1 MTGESVQYS
10 SHDNIATIRIDD
22 GKSNAL
28 SPQVLREINQA
39 FDRAESDQ
47 ASVILTGRE
56 TVFSAGFDLKVM
68 KRGGSN
74 AIGMLRAGYALT
86 ARVMGHRYQIIAA

>member
-1 MTGESVQYS
+1 MQSTEREQHNFEAHPGTTYMTGESVQYS

-56 TVFSAGFDLKVM
+56 TAFSAGFDLKVM
-68 KRGGSN
+68 KRGG
-74 AIGMLRAGYALT
+74 AMR
-86 ARVMGHRYQIIAA
+86 